1 MTIEVVDTKLEA
13 LKLIT
18 DPSRLFAL
26 LFSKYGDIQ
35 DDYYIFISN
44 QIIFNKHSHLN
55 IFFKEQN
62 TFSDETENI
71 NRFYKTN
78 QSHLKILKLNEFYKN
93 YQTFFCKATFS
104 DIVISNLLRNYQD
117 AKAEIFYK
125 NNYGDSSLNQE
136 EKSKIYNSSSLSSL
150 DNITYNKTI
159 FDIKNKKLIENEEK
173 NKSIS
178 LTSDSFLKK
187 EYEDLGLYQKSFLDL
202 NNSVSNNGKNDSFAE
217 CLSNLLL
224 YKKEKEKKQKQ
235 LEDNKGKNN
244 DLVNLCKQV
253 NGKIMNKVL
262 NKKNNTIQLNKDNNA
277 NINNIKLKSKS
288 KTNLP
293 SLLNSPFNNKEKIQ
307 FSKNKKPDIIED
319 KKIIDNDKNNNNL
332 LLSPR
337 KKKFNFSYLTSRI
350 LEFKK
355 FKSINIKSTKRNK
368 SYHIN
373 NNNKNNQMISNNKT
387 LNSNSN
393 NSFNYNRQLIEYS
406 INTKNNEA
414 IIRLTN
420 KTNKNLHIIKP
431 DNSQISRYNKLIANN
446 NINKNRKIQK
456 NKTYE
461 LINNGKKI
469 KNLSNKNILFNQFRK
484 LVPTTSHRN
493 NESKKNNNIKNKN
506 GLKHKYTI
514 FESGNTSPIHL
525 NPIKRHNNKRHINI
539 LQTYNKYINK
549 TKNLEQHK
557 KFIVSSNSIDNN
569 THVNSLSPKSINS
582 KISIKKDRKM
592 NIQNNINIINK
603 IKFPSRYNKNS
614 SKDSNNN
621 YNINFNNLFF
631 YGPNTPK
638 NYFDNIKN
646 NIIDNQKSNMNINK
660 INANFYLLSFNNLNN
675 SNSNNS
681 RNKIK
686 TNNFSNNK
694 SLNKIK
700 IKTHNN
706 NNNNII
712 FRKSESHKRFGNYKK
727 RGLNLNEK
735 KIPFTINKLIIGKE
749 NN

>member
-178 LTSDSFLKK
+178 LTSDSLLKK
-187 EYEDLGLYQKSFLDL
+187 EYGDFGLYQKSFLEL

-217 CLSNLLL
+217 CLNNLLL
-224 YKKEKEKKQKQ
+224 YKKEKEEKQKN

-293 SLLNSPFNNKEKIQ
+293 SLLNPPFNNKEKI
-307 FSKNKKPDIIED
+307 K
-319 KKIIDNDKNNNNL
+319 
-332 LLSPR
+332 
-337 KKKFNFSYLTSRI
+337 
-350 LEFKK
+350 
-355 FKSINIKSTKRNK
+355 
-368 SYHIN
+368 
-373 NNNKNNQMISNNKT
+373 
-387 LNSNSN
+387 
-393 NSFNYNRQLIEYS
+393 
-406 INTKNNEA
+406 
-414 IIRLTN
+414 
-420 KTNKNLHIIKP
+420 
-431 DNSQISRYNKLIANN
+431 
-446 NINKNRKIQK
+446 
-456 NKTYE
+456 
-461 LINNGKKI
+461 
-469 KNLSNKNILFNQFRK
+469 
-484 LVPTTSHRN
+484 
-493 NESKKNNNIKNKN
+493 
-506 GLKHKYTI
+506 
-514 FESGNTSPIHL
+514 
-525 NPIKRHNNKRHINI
+525 
-539 LQTYNKYINK
+539 
-549 TKNLEQHK
+549 
-557 KFIVSSNSIDNN
+557 
-569 THVNSLSPKSINS
+569 
-582 KISIKKDRKM
+582 
-592 NIQNNINIINK
+592 
-603 IKFPSRYNKNS
+603 
-614 SKDSNNN
+614 
-621 YNINFNNLFF
+621 
-631 YGPNTPK
+631 
-638 NYFDNIKN
+638 
-646 NIIDNQKSNMNINK
+646 
-660 INANFYLLSFNNLNN
+660 
-675 SNSNNS
+675 
-681 RNKIK
+681 
-686 TNNFSNNK
+686 
-694 SLNKIK
+694 
-700 IKTHNN
+700 
-706 NNNNII
+706 
-712 FRKSESHKRFGNYKK
+712 
-727 RGLNLNEK
+727 
-735 KIPFTINKLIIGKE
+735 
-749 NN
+749 